1 MNASWFK
8 RYMNGFALF
17 LTQTGGM
24 SDEGI
29 QKNLQSVCDVRCTN
43 RFLLDI
49 PDGVTVSNNPTA
61 TIRGIRWVYSK
72 CFEGRKYFACKIT

>member
-29 QKNLQSVCDVRCTN
+29 QKIYNQYAMSDAQIV
-43 RFLLDI
+43 FSLDI

-61 TIRGIRWVYSK
+61 TIRGLDGFTANVSK
-72 CFEGRKYFACKIT
+72 EEILCL